1 MLYDELVPD
10 GKYLAHYGVPKDQWS
25 PEARARHNRNHPQ
38 KADATTDYLFIKNLR
53 RAQDAYD
60 EYRNDN
66 YNRGGHRST
75 FGSKVDEERA
85 RRAEFS
91 RRYEADDRG
100 KRPTNPQ
107 KPSQGGS
114 NRVVKPG
121 DGRQPSEVRRRHTSV
136 GSKDPS
142 SYAKPGRSGRSSGS
156 GARMPLGGLPDR
168 DNGWS
173 NNRPRLGN
181 QFDNKKPRSAK
192 SPLNNKVRPTSKG
205 RVNNK
210 VHPTATPASGT
221 IPVSRYGNWHLN
233 SSAKSNPDTQDMI
246 RQLNSVTNAL
256 NSGRNLREYS
266 HNGQLVKQN
275 PSFNRVA
282 ESVGVA
288 PNTMQISTKGERA
301 SSSRTKNNRK
311 TRSKNAH
318 SGGGYSDRANNIYDR
333 PTGHRTLH
341 YGNAGPGS
349 MEQVGANT
357 YRRVDYENRRR
368 RR

>member
-38 KADATTDYLFIKNLR
+38 KADATMDYLFIKNLR

-85 RRAEFS
+85 RRAESS

-121 DGRQPSEVRRRHTSV
+121 DGRQPLEVRRRHTPV

-156 GARMPLGGLPDR
+156 GARMPLGGLRRDWDKPDST
-168 DNGWS
+168 S
-173 NNRPRLGN
+173 NNI
-181 QFDNKKPRSAK
+181 KKPGPNVSRNYSSKALPSK
-192 SPLNNKVRPTSKG
+192 STPGKSRPNKDTPTIKGTYTKDRPNNKSTL
-205 RVNNK
+205 
-210 VHPTATPASGT
+210 GT
-221 IPVSRYGNWHLN
+221 KYSYGEKPSR
-233 SSAKSNPDTQDMI
+233 
-246 RQLNSVTNAL
+246 
-256 NSGRNLREYS
+256 
-266 HNGQLVKQN
+266 
-275 PSFNRVA
+275 F
-282 ESVGVA
+282 
-288 PNTMQISTKGERA
+288 
-301 SSSRTKNNRK
+301 
-311 TRSKNAH
+311 KNAH
-318 SGGGYSDRANNIYDR
+318 SGGGYSDRATNLYNR
-333 PTGHRTLH
+333 RTGHRTQH
-341 YGNAGPGS
+341 PGNAGPGS
-349 MEQVGANT
+349 LEELGANT
-357 YRRVDYENRRR
+357 YRPVNYETRRR